1 MLPDMDTPYR
11 FVAHFIERF
20 GPRKAGTE
28 AETNAQLYLG
38 DQLRAFCDHVVVEP
52 FSASLRAKFGS
63 LRFFTLAFVAA
74 LVIPYWSISL
84 AVALALLN
92 SVLYLFHFVLFHSVL
107 DGLFRKRTSHNTIGT
122 IEPILKAKRT
132 LIFTGHMDSTPE
144 FIWWYWLK
152 NWGARSMIIAGLTW
166 LTLPIYLL
174 ISWLMGWS
182 VIGSTVW
189 WIYVALA
196 PLSLVFFFI
205 HGKRVVDGA
214 QDNLSGVAVAY
225 EVIRQ
230 LASSQLQHTR
240 IRFVSFGA
248 EECGLKGSAAYAVR
262 YREQLLQ
269 ENAQVINLDGILDI
283 DNMYVLEAETL
294 PMQTHDKALVAS
306 LLEAFERNGLP
317 KKPGTIPIGGTD
329 ATSFTARGIA
339 ATSIVG
345 LPMGSLHPTYHTRL
359 DVVECLNPATLDL
372 MSTVLVDFAR
382 TMDQRA

>member
-1 MLPDMDTPYR
+1 MDSPYR

-28 AETNAQLYLG
+28 AETNAQHYLG
-38 DQLRAFCDHVVVEP
+38 EQLRTFCDDVAVEP
-52 FSASLRAKFGS
+52 FSAALRAKFSS
-63 LRFFTLAFVAA
+63 LRFFTFGFLAA
-74 LVIPYWSISL
+74 LIIPYWSLSIAVL
-84 AVALALLN
+84 VALVNA
-92 SVLYLFHFVLFHSVL
+92 VLYLFHFVLFHNVL
-107 DGLFRKRTSHNTIGT
+107 DGLFSKQLSHNTVGT
-122 IEPILKAKRT
+122 IEPQLKAENT

-152 NWGARSMIIAGLTW
+152 NWGARAMIMAGLAW
-166 LTLPIYLL
+166 LSLPIYLL
-174 ISWLMGWS
+174 IAWLLKWS
-182 VIGSTVW
+182 VFGSVGW

-205 HGKRVVDGA
+205 HGNRVVDGA
-214 QDNLSGVAVAY
+214 QDNLSGIAIAY
-225 EVIRQ
+225 EVVRQ
-230 LASSQLQHTR
+230 LASRKLQHTR

-262 YREQLLQ
+262 YREQLIK
-269 ENAQVINLDGILDI
+269 ENAQVINLDGVLDI
-283 DNMYVLEAETL
+283 DNMFVLEAERL
-294 PMQTHDKALVAS
+294 PMQIHDKKLVAA
-306 LLEAFERNGLP
+306 LLNAFERNGLP

-359 DVVECLNPATLDL
+359 DVLECLNPNTLDRI
-372 MSTVLVDFAR
+372 TDVLVDFACTLDKR
-382 TMDQRA
+382 P